1 MTDRGEVRYLYVPI
15 FPGQFRIAV
24 PPAIASRLRAASAIE
39 QWSLVNAVVMLG
51 ATGMALWFAVLWP
64 LLGVGCA
71 SLLGLILVAREEWT
85 PSGRFG
91 WANRTTALRLGAL
104 GLLPFVPADAT
115 WTFVAL
121 GLGVLIADGVDGW
134 LARRLDLTSE
144 FGEFFDKETDTLFL
158 VLLCVL
164 TAFRGA
170 LPVWIVGLGILRYV
184 FVITLF
190 ALQPHA
196 SKEERSSMAQYI
208 YVSVV
213 VALLAAF
220 LPYPSVYQPLVLVAT
235 GALLYSFGRDF
246 VWIVRLRLG
255 TLEA

>member
-1 MTDRGEVRYLYVPI
+1 
-15 FPGQFRIAV
+15 
-24 PPAIASRLRAASAIE
+24 
-39 QWSLVNAVVMLG
+39 MLG
-51 ATGMALWFAVLWP
+51 ATAVAVGSSVLWP
-64 LLGVGCA
+64 LLVVGSC
-71 SLLGLILVAREEWT
+71 SLLGLIVVVQAEWT

-104 GLLPFVPADAT
+104 GLLPFLPADAA
-115 WTFVAL
+115 WAFVIL
-121 GLGVLIADGVDGW
+121 GLAVLVADGVDGW
-134 LARRLDLTSE
+134 LARRLDLASE

-158 VLLCVL
+158 LLLCVL

-170 LPVWIVGLGILRYV
+170 LPVWIVGLGVLRYV

-190 ALQPHA
+190 VLQPHA
-196 SKEERSSMAQYI
+196 SREERSSVARYI

-220 LPYPSVYQPLVLVAT
+220 LPYPSVYRPLVLLAA

-246 VWIVRLRLG
+246 VWIVRLRMR

>member
-1 MTDRGEVRYLYVPI
+1 MLSYTVCLSGHSL
-15 FPGQFRIAV
+15 FPV
-24 PPAIASRLRAASAIE
+24 PPSLATRLRAATTIE

-51 ATGMALWFAVLWP
+51 ATGAVLWTQVLWP
-64 LLGVGCA
+64 LLAIGCL
-71 SLLGLILVAREEWT
+71 SLLGLIVVARERWT

-104 GLLPFVPADAT
+104 GLLPVLPPDAT
-115 WTFVAL
+115 WTVVAL
-121 GLGVLIADGVDGW
+121 GLTVLAADGVDGW
-134 LARRLDLTSE
+134 LARRLDLSSE

-158 VLLCVL
+158 LLLCVL

-184 FVITLF
+184 FVMTLF

-196 SKEERSSMAQYI
+196 SKEERSSVAQYI